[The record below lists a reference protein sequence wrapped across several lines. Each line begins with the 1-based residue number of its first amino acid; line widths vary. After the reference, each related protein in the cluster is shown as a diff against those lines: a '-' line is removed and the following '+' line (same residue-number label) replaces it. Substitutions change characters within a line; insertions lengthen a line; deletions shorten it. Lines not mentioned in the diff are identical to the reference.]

1 MWLITVRVPGKEPV
15 KYTLKPGG
23 NTIGRHPNNDI
34 VIAEPSASRHHAR
47 IDYNRSTDT
56 ALLQDL
62 SSTNGTYV
70 NRRRLSFTYR
80 LQHLDMIRIGSSTLN
95 VVIRGTEEP
104 LDAIKGPQK
113 FTRERL
119 LEALDH
125 HTVLLYQISERL
137 NTVMNL
143 PECLEEVARLM
154 KQAMGAD
161 KCKVILK
168 EQFNKLEELG
178 FPSTIAESAIK
189 EKSSVVIPDM
199 SKSDST
205 SSSDSA
211 VLLQIKSAL
220 CVPIMS
226 ESDVIGLIYM
236 YKSVPD
242 SRPFTHTDLQVA
254 IAISHQ
260 ASLTIQR
267 VNLLN
272 KVQQEQSL
280 RQMFQRFVSPQEVDY
295 VLRDYDLHGTMPGL
309 KERKISVLFA
319 DITDSTGLAESMGA
333 KEFGK
338 LLNKYYLEIT
348 NIIFDRGGVVRYL
361 GDGVMSVF
369 GMSDEESN
377 HNLKAVQAGMATLN
391 HIKTLSNEFERPVN
405 LRLSVKTGHAVV
417 GYVGTSQRVEFTVL
431 GDLVNV
437 AHGMLQHAKPNRLLV
452 GEETYLKTSNEFT
465 IEPMKPIKVKGRK
478 RPVKIYEVLMDDHV
492 DI

>member
-1 MWLITVRVPGKEPV
+1 MWLLTIRVPGKEPQ

-62 SSTNGTYV
+62 SSTNGTYI
-70 NRRRLSFTYR
+70 NRRRLSYTYR
-80 LQHLDMIRIGSSTLN
+80 LQHLDMIRIGSSTIN
-95 VVIRGTEEP
+95 VVIRGTDEP
-104 LDAIKGPQK
+104 LDTVKGPQK

-125 HTVLLYQISERL
+125 HTVLMYQISERL

-143 PECLEEVARLM
+143 PECLEEVGNLM

-168 EQFNKLEELG
+168 EQFDRMEEFG
-178 FPSTIAESAIK
+178 FPSTIAKSAIY

-199 SKSDST
+199 AQADVRAESE
-205 SSSDSA
+205 SA
-211 VLLQIKSAL
+211 TLLRIRSAL
-220 CVPIMS
+220 CVPIMA
-226 ESDVIGLIYM
+226 ENEVIGLIYM
-236 YKSVPD
+236 YKSSPEA
-242 SRPFTHTDLQVA
+242 RPFTHTDLQVA

-295 VLRDYDLHGTMPGL
+295 VLRDFDLHGTLPGL
-309 KERKISVLFA
+309 KERQISVLFA
-319 DITDSTGLAESMGA
+319 DITDSTALAEKMGA
-333 KEFGK
+333 KGFGK
-338 LLNKYYLEIT
+338 LLNNYYLAIT
-348 NIIFDRGGVVRYL
+348 DIIFEHGGVVRYL

-369 GMSDEESN
+369 GMSDDGINHKIKSVESGAAI
-377 HNLKAVQAGMATLN
+377 LKQMRA
-391 HIKTLSNEFERPVN
+391 LSSQFEQPIN
-405 LRLSVKTGHAVV
+405 LRLSIKAGRAVV

-437 AHGMLQHAKPNRLLV
+437 ANGMLPFARPNRLVV
-452 GEETYLKTSNEFT
+452 GEEIYQEASRQY
-465 IEPMKPIKVKGRK
+465 PMTKLDSIIVKGRK
-478 RPVKIYEVLMDDHV
+478 RPVRIYEVSLDE
-492 DI
+492 

>member
-1 MWLITVRVPGKEPV
+1 MWQLTIRVPGKEPQ

-47 IDYNRSTDT
+47 IDYNRATDT

-62 SSTNGTYV
+62 SSTNGTYI

-80 LQHLDMIRIGSSTLN
+80 LQHLDMIRIGSSTIN
-95 VVIRGTEEP
+95 VLIRGTDQP
-104 LDAIKGPQK
+104 PDTVKGPQK

-125 HTVLLYQISERL
+125 HTVLMYQISERL

-143 PECLEEVARLM
+143 NDCLEEVAHLM

-168 EQFNKLEELG
+168 EQFDIMEELG
-178 FPSTIAESAIK
+178 FPSTIAQSAIE

-199 SKSDST
+199 AQSDT
-205 SSSDSA
+205 YNDSDSA
-211 VLLQIKSAL
+211 TLLQIRSAL
-220 CVPIMS
+220 CVPIMA
-226 ESDVIGLIYM
+226 ENEVTGLIYM
-236 YKSVPD
+236 YKSAPE
-242 SRPFTHTDLQVA
+242 SRPFSHTDLQVA

-260 ASLTIQR
+260 AALTIQR

-295 VLRDYDLHGTMPGL
+295 VLRDYDLHGTLPGL
-309 KERKISVLFA
+309 KERNISVLIA
-319 DITDSTGLAESMGA
+319 DITDSTGLAENMGA
-333 KEFGK
+333 KKFGK
-338 LLNKYYLEIT
+338 LINKYYLEMT
-348 NIIFDRGGVVRYL
+348 NIIFKQGGVVRYL

-369 GMSDEESN
+369 GMSDEEAN
-377 HNLKAVQAGMATLN
+377 HNLNAVQTGINILEQMKNLAD
-391 HIKTLSNEFERPVN
+391 EFDRPVF
-405 LRLSVKTGHAVV
+405 LRLSVKTGRAVV

-452 GEETYLKTSNEFT
+452 GEDTFKRNSDKFKIQKLDSIT
-465 IEPMKPIKVKGRK
+465 VKGRK
-478 RPVKIYEVLMDDHV
+478 RPVKIYEVLPDEAQ
-492 DI
+492 

>member
-1 MWLITVRVPGKEPV
+1 MWLLTVRVPGKEPE

-80 LQHLDMIRIGSSTLN
+80 LQHLDMIRIGSSTIN

-104 LDAIKGPQK
+104 VDAIKGPQK

-143 PECLEEVARLM
+143 PECLEEVATLM

-168 EQFNKLEELG
+168 EQFSELEELG
-178 FPSTIAESAIK
+178 FPETIAESAIQ

-199 SKSDST
+199 SKSDAV

-211 VLLQIKSAL
+211 AMLQIKSAL

-226 ESDVIGLIYM
+226 EDEVIGLIYM
-236 YKSVPD
+236 YKSMPD

-267 VNLLN
+267 VSLLN

-295 VLRDYDLHGTMPGL
+295 VLRDYDLHGTLPGL
-309 KERKISVLFA
+309 RERKISVLFA

-333 KEFGK
+333 KKFGK
-338 LLNKYYLEIT
+338 LLNEYYLEIT
-348 NIIFDRGGVVRYL
+348 NLIFERGGVVRYL

-369 GMSDEESN
+369 GMSDEDSE
-377 HNLKAVQAGMATLN
+377 HNLNAVQAGTDILK
-391 HIKTLSNEFERPVN
+391 HIKTLSSEFDRPVN
-405 LRLSVKTGHAVV
+405 LRLSVKTGRAVV

-452 GEETYLKTSNEFT
+452 GEETFKKTSNEFS
-465 IEPMKPIKVKGRK
+465 IRELDPIKVKGRK
-478 RPVKIYEVLMDDHV
+478 RPVKLYEVLLED
-492 DI
+492 

>member
-1 MWLITVRVPGKEPV
+1 MWLLTIRVPGKEPQ
-15 KYTLKPGG
+15 KYALKPGG

-62 SSTNGTYV
+62 SSTNGTYI
-70 NRRRLSFTYR
+70 NRRRLSYTYR
-80 LQHLDMIRIGSSTLN
+80 LQHLDMIRIGSSTIN
-95 VVIRGTEEP
+95 VVIRGTDEP
-104 LDAIKGPQK
+104 LDTVQGPQK

-125 HTVLLYQISERL
+125 HTVLMYQISERL

-143 PECLEEVARLM
+143 PECLEEVANLM

-168 EQFNKLEELG
+168 EQFDRMEEFG
-178 FPSTIAESAIK
+178 FPSTIAQSAIL

-199 SKSDST
+199 AQSDVRT
-205 SSSDSA
+205 DSDSA
-211 VLLQIKSAL
+211 TLLQIRSAL

-226 ESDVIGLIYM
+226 ENDVIGLIYM
-236 YKSVPD
+236 YKSSPKA
-242 SRPFTHTDLQVA
+242 RPFTHTDLQVA

-295 VLRDYDLHGTMPGL
+295 VLRDYDLHGTLPGL
-309 KERKISVLFA
+309 KERQISVLFA
-319 DITDSTGLAESMGA
+319 DITDSTALAEKMGA
-333 KEFGK
+333 KDFGR
-338 LLNKYYLEIT
+338 LLNNYYLVIT
-348 NIIFDRGGVVRYL
+348 DIIFEHGGVVRYL

-369 GMSDEESN
+369 GMSDD
-377 HNLKAVQAGMATLN
+377 GLN
-391 HIKTLSNEFERPVN
+391 HKLKSVESGISILQQMQTLSNQFEQPID
-405 LRLSVKTGHAVV
+405 LRLSIKAGRAVV

-437 AHGMLQHAKPNRLLV
+437 ANGMLPFARPNRLVV
-452 GEETYLKTSNEFT
+452 GEEIYEEASQRYSMTKLDS
-465 IEPMKPIKVKGRK
+465 IIVKGRK
-478 RPVKIYEVLMDDHV
+478 RPVRLYEVDLANQ
-492 DI
+492 

>member
-1 MWLITVRVPGKEPV
+1 MWLLTIRVPGKEPQ

-34 VIAEPSASRHHAR
+34 VIAEPSASRQHAR

-62 SSTNGTYV
+62 SSTNGTYI
-70 NRRRLSFTYR
+70 NRRRLSYTYR
-80 LQHLDMIRIGSSTLN
+80 LQHLDMIRIGSSTIN
-95 VVIRGTEEP
+95 VVIRGTDEP
-104 LDAIKGPQK
+104 LDSVKGPQK

-125 HTVLLYQISERL
+125 HTVLMYQISERL

-143 PECLEEVARLM
+143 SDCLEEVAFLM

-168 EQFNKLEELG
+168 EQFDQMEEFG
-178 FPSTIAESAIK
+178 FPSTLAQSAIV
-189 EKSSVVIPDM
+189 EKSAVVIPDM
-199 SKSDST
+199 AQSDAKSDSE
-205 SSSDSA
+205 SA
-211 VLLQIKSAL
+211 TLLKIRSAL
-220 CVPIMS
+220 CVPIMA
-226 ESDVIGLIYM
+226 ENDVTGLIYM
-236 YKSVPD
+236 YKSKPD
-242 SRPFTHTDLQVA
+242 ARPFTNTDLQVA

-260 ASLTIQR
+260 AALTIQR

-295 VLRDYDLHGTMPGL
+295 VLRDYDLHGTLPGL

-333 KEFGK
+333 QDFGK
-338 LLNKYYLEIT
+338 MLNKYYLEST
-348 NIIFDRGGVVRYL
+348 NIIFEYFGVVRYL
-361 GDGVMSVF
+361 GDGVLSVF
-369 GMSDEESN
+369 GMSDEKPN
-377 HNLKAVQAGMATLN
+377 HKQDSVEAALTIIKRMQALAD
-391 HIKTLSNEFERPVN
+391 EFDQPFN
-405 LRLSVKTGHAVV
+405 LRLSLKTGRAVV
-417 GYVGTSQRVEFTVL
+417 GYVGTSERVEFTVL

-437 AHGMLQHAKPNRLLV
+437 AKGMNPFAEPYQLVV
-452 GEETYLKTSNEFT
+452 GEEIHKTVSDQYT
-465 IEPMKPIKVKGRK
+465 MIKLDPITVKGRK
-478 RPVKIYEVLMDDHV
+478 GKVKIYQVNIPD
-492 DI
+492 

>member
-1 MWLITVRVPGKEPV
+1 MWQLTIRVPGKEPQ
-15 KYTLKPGG
+15 KYILKPGG

-47 IDYNRSTDT
+47 IDYNKATDT

-62 SSTNGTYV
+62 SSTNGTYI

-80 LQHLDMIRIGSSTLN
+80 LQHLDMIRIGSSTIN
-95 VVIRGTEEP
+95 VVIRGTDQP
-104 LDAIKGPQK
+104 LDTVKGPQK

-125 HTVLLYQISERL
+125 HTVLMYQISERL

-143 PECLEEVARLM
+143 NDCLEEVASLM

-161 KCKVILK
+161 KCKVILQ
-168 EQFNKLEELG
+168 EQFDTMEELG
-178 FPSTIAESAIK
+178 FPSTIAKSAIN

-199 SKSDST
+199 AQSDIQQD
-205 SSSDSA
+205 SDSA
-211 VLLQIKSAL
+211 TLLHIKSAL
-220 CVPIMS
+220 CVPIMA
-226 ESDVIGLIYM
+226 ENDVIGLIYM
-236 YKSVPD
+236 YKSSPEA
-242 SRPFTHTDLQVA
+242 RPFTHTDLQVA

-260 ASLTIQR
+260 AALTIQR

-272 KVQQEQSL
+272 KVQQETSL

-295 VLRDYDLHGTMPGL
+295 VLRDYDLHGTLPGL
-309 KERKISVLFA
+309 KERKISVLIA
-319 DITDSTGLAESMGA
+319 DITDSTGLAETMGA

-338 LLNKYYLEIT
+338 LINKYYLEMT
-348 NIIFDRGGVVRYL
+348 NIIFKHGGVVRYL
-361 GDGVMSVF
+361 GDGVISVF

-377 HNLKAVQAGMATLN
+377 HNLNAVQTGISILEQMKNLAD
-391 HIKTLSNEFERPVN
+391 EFDRPVF
-405 LRLSVKTGHAVV
+405 LRLSVKTGRAVV

-452 GEETYLKTSNEFT
+452 GEDTYKRNADLFN
-465 IEPMKPIKVKGRK
+465 MKKLDPITVKGRK
-478 RPVKIYEVLMDDHV
+478 RPVKIFEVLTDEPAH
-492 DI
+492 